1 MSSDVTYDDPEA
13 PTGPQEIVRDEPTG
27 PQPVVPVPAAP
38 ARPRTLAGVLAALI
52 SALITGGV
60 AELLSYPATCDTTFA
75 PFMSDCHNVLGWS
88 AFADYPN
95 SAAVLAAIAA
105 VGAGLIVYLMVRFS
119 DS

>member
-1 MSSDVTYDDPEA
+1 MSSDVTFDEAEA
-13 PTGPQEIVRDEPTG
+13 PTGPQEVVPDEPTG
-27 PQPVVPVPAAP
+27 PQHVVPAVQPGS
-38 ARPRTLAGVLAALI
+38 RTLAGLLGALI

-60 AELLSYPATCDTTFA
+60 AELLSYPATCDATFA

-88 AFADYPN
+88 AFADYPT
-95 SAAVLAAIAA
+95 SAAVIAAVAA

>member
-1 MSSDVTYDDPEA
+1 MSSELTYDEAEA
-13 PTGPQEIVRDEPTG
+13 PTGPQEIVPDEPTG
-27 PQPVVPVPAAP
+27 PQVVVPAVEPAGS
-38 ARPRTLAGVLAALI
+38 RTLAGLLGALI

-95 SAAVLAAIAA
+95 IAAIIAVVAA
-105 VGAGLIVYLMVRFS
+105 LAAGLIVYLMVRFS

>member
-1 MSSDVTYDDPEA
+1 MSSDVTFDEAEA
-13 PTGPQEIVRDEPTG
+13 PTGPQELVLEDPTG
-27 PQPVVPVPAAP
+27 PLPVVPVEPASS
-38 ARPRTLAGVLAALI
+38 RTLAGLLSALI

-88 AFADYPN
+88 AFADYPT
-95 SAAVLAAIAA
+95 SAAVIAAIAA
-105 VGAGLIVYLMVRFS
+105 VAAGLIVYLMVRFS

>member
-1 MSSDVTYDDPEA
+1 MSSDVTFDEAEA
-13 PTGPQEIVRDEPTG
+13 PTGPQELVLEDPTG
-27 PQPVVPVPAAP
+27 PLPVVPAAP
-38 ARPRTLAGVLAALI
+38 AGSRTLAGLLGALI

-88 AFADYPN
+88 AFADYPT
-95 SAAVLAAIAA
+95 SAAVIAAIAA